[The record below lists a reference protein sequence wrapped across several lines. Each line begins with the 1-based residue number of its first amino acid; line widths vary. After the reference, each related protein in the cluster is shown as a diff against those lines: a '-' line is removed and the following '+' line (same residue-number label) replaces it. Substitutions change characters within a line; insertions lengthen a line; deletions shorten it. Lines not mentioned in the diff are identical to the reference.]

1 LRRALTADTC
11 RLDADANQAAETEL
25 TPSRQGGVPVA
36 DLDDK
41 GPDFDSIV
49 DRAATIFSA
58 VEINKSLRFM
68 IFIHSV
74 WIFAHIDQH

>member
-1 LRRALTADTC
+1 
-11 RLDADANQAAETEL
+11 
-25 TPSRQGGVPVA
+25 VPVA

-58 VEINKSLRFM
+58 VDINKSLRFM